1 MTKKFSHFDESGSA
15 KMVDISDKPSSV
27 RIAVA
32 KGQIHMQSKTLKLI
46 REQAI
51 PKGDVFTVAQL
62 AGVMA
67 AKRTAELIPL
77 CHPLS
82 LSHISVELELD
93 EALPGVNITAIVK
106 TVSSTGVEMEALVAV
121 SMAALAIYDMVKAI
135 DKTMRISNV
144 RLIEKHGGQSG
155 DVYND

>member
-93 EALPGVNITAIVK
+93 QALTGVNITAIVK
-106 TVSSTGVEMEALVAV
+106 TVSRTGVEMEALMAV
-121 SMAALAIYDMVKAI
+121 SMAALTIYDMVKAV
-135 DKTMRISNV
+135 DKTMRISDV
-144 RLIEKHGGQSG
+144 RLVEKHGGQSG

>member
-1 MTKKFSHFDESGSA
+1 MTEKFSHFDDSGRA
-15 KMVDISDKPSSV
+15 KMVDVSEKPASA
-27 RIAVA
+27 RIAIA
-32 KGQIHMQSKTLKLI
+32 RGQIHMQPATLEMV
-46 REQAI
+46 REKAI

-93 EALPGVNITAIVK
+93 QALTGVNITAIVK
-106 TVSSTGVEMEALVAV
+106 TVSRTGVEMEALMAV
-121 SMAALAIYDMVKAI
+121 SMAALTIYDMVKAV
-135 DKTMRISNV
+135 DKTMRISDV
-144 RLIEKHGGQSG
+144 RLVEKHGGQSG